1 MKKILIGLSLLLTLQ
16 FSYAQEQAL
25 QDPLKQLEGTWK
37 VDLSPGNPDD
47 DNFTELVIKEISPLG
62 VKGSFYYSKLRE
74 GRINLNF
81 DGVYFAFVT
90 DDGSGDYNTSAIFK
104 EGKLIGTTHSL
115 GRDFLAV
122 WTAEKIE

>member
-1 MKKILIGLSLLLTLQ
+1 MKKVLIGLSFLLTLQ
-16 FSYAQEQAL
+16 FSYAQDQQVE
-25 QDPLKQLEGTWK
+25 DPLKQLEGTWK

-47 DNFTELVIKEISPLG
+47 DNFTKLVIKEISPLG

-74 GRINLNF
+74 GRTNLNF

-122 WTAEKIE
+122 WTAEKVK